1 MARQHLFQPLFR
13 RGARRI
19 HLVNDTRELLLAE
32 SIEAAFDSRSR
43 RTGLLGRTAF
53 ATGSVLAIAPS
64 NAVHTF
70 SMRFPID
77 VLFITREGR
86 VVKRVLDLK
95 PGRVA
100 GAWRAFA
107 ALEFAAGSA
116 AVAATT
122 VGDRLTLQEQ
132 QGA

>member
-1 MARQHLFQPLFR
+1 VFQPLLR
-13 RGARRI
+13 RGAGRLL
-19 HLVNDTRELLLAE
+19 LVNDSRELILAD

-43 RTGLLGRTAF
+43 RTGLLGRTAL
-53 ATGSVLAIAPS
+53 AAGSVLAIAPS

-77 VLFITREGR
+77 VLFITREGL

-107 ALEFAAGSA
+107 ALEFAAGSPG
-116 AVAATT
+116 VAATT
-122 VGDRLTLQEQ
+122 VGDRLTLQEHH
-132 QGA
+132 GA

>member
-1 MARQHLFQPLFR
+1 MARQHFFQPLFR
-13 RGARRI
+13 RGASRPL
-19 HLVNDTRELLLAE
+19 LVNDSREIILAD

-53 ATGSVLAIAPS
+53 AAGSVLAIAPS

-77 VLFITREGR
+77 VLFVSREGR

-107 ALEFAAGSA
+107 ALEFAAGSPG
-116 AVAATT
+116 VAATT
-122 VGDRLTLQEQ
+122 VGDRLTLQERHS
-132 QGA
+132 A